1 MPQKIAI
8 VGAGVIGLTSGIRL
22 LEQGHDVTVFARDI
36 DTNITSRAAPAIWL
50 PYKAAPEELILQ
62 WSKRSL
68 EIYHDLNVSDGIEE
82 MELTEYYHENH
93 NKPLWTKILKN
104 YRELSTAELL
114 PGYAKGFTTRT
125 YQIDTSIY
133 VDQLLTLFKK
143 LGGNIFQKT
152 FQQLQDVD
160 GQFPIIIN
168 CSGVWSSQLVPDKES
183 FPIRGQY
190 ILVEKPRGLNKI
202 TFATNDDNGY
212 TLIVPRQHDCY
223 LGGTTL
229 YHDWDTAIRPE
240 TTTVILGNAE
250 QIEPRL
256 AGMQVLKTGVGL
268 RPGRR
273 AVRLEAERLEDNR
286 QVIHN
291 YGHGGSGFTVGWGA
305 AEDVVKLVQANP
317 A

>member
-1 MPQKIAI
+1 MRQKIAI

-22 LEQGHDVTVFARDI
+22 LEQSYDVTIFARDI
-36 DTNITSRAAPAIWL
+36 DANITSRAAPAIWL

-68 EIYHDLNVSDGIEE
+68 EIYHELDASAGIEE
-82 MELTEYYHENH
+82 MELTEYYHEDH
-93 NKPLWTKILKN
+93 DKPLWTKILKD
-104 YRELSTAELL
+104 YRILSAAELL

-133 VDQLLTLFKK
+133 VDHLLGQFKK
-143 LGGNIFQKT
+143 NGGNVFQKT
-152 FQQLQDVD
+152 FQQLQEVD
-160 GQFPIIIN
+160 MQFSIIIN
-168 CSGVWSSQLVPDKES
+168 CSGVWASQLVPDRTS

-190 ILVEKPRGLNKI
+190 VLVEKPRGLNKI

-229 YHDWDTAIRPE
+229 YHDWDTTIRPE
-240 TTTVILGNAE
+240 TSAVILRNAE

-256 AGMQVLKTGVGL
+256 AGMKVLKAGVGL
-268 RPGRR
+268 RPGRN
-273 AVRLEAERLEDNR
+273 AVRLEALQLLDGRK
-286 QVIHN
+286 VIHN

-305 AEDVVKLVQANP
+305 AEDVVKLVEA
-317 A
+317 